1 MSAEFGSPGLTDRC
15 LTVRSSAKIAHKSI
29 ICNTS
34 IHSVSYVQQESLNK
48 PQVTLA
54 SGHGKDSYR
63 RVAQHL
69 LAHILPT
76 KDTTAYITFSTLRP
90 NETVKIS
97 PSKSGDS
104 ADMAETQP
112 Q

>member
-1 MSAEFGSPGLTDRC
+1 MET
-15 LTVRSSAKIAHKSI
+15 AKIKVK
-29 ICNTS
+29 TS
-34 IHSVSYVQQESLNK
+34 FSTI
-48 PQVTLA
+48 TLA

-76 KDTTAYITFSTLRP
+76 KETTAYITFSTLRP

-112 Q
+112 QMFSYQKEETSYYYYKKREHC